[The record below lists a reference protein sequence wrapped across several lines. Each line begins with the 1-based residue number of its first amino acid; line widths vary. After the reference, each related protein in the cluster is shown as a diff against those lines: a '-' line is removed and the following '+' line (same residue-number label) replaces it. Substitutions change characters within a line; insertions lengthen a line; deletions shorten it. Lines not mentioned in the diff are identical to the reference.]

1 MLEVRCSMFDVQRR
15 FIILLAFAASS
26 SIAVADDKSS
36 LQKLLEQPIL
46 SPQQTLA
53 ETQAF
58 CAARVAPL
66 PHPKTSGEWGPLAET
81 LRQETLART
90 IYRGEAAKWR
100 DAPLKV
106 EWLET
111 IPGGPG
117 YKIKKLRYEA
127 LPGMWIPAL
136 LYEPEKL
143 SGKVPVFLNVNGHD
157 AIGKAVDYKQMRCI
171 NQAKRGI
178 VNLNPEWFN
187 MGQLRQEGYA
197 HGRMNQLDLCGTSG
211 LAPFYLAMKRGLD
224 VLLALP
230 NADPTRVGV
239 AGLSGGGWQTILI
252 SSLDTRVTLAN
263 PVAGYSSFITR
274 GKNFSDLGDSEQ
286 TPVDLATTADY
297 SHLTA
302 LMAPRPTLLT
312 YNLNDQCCFKA
323 DHALPPLLD
332 AGRPFFKLYAKDDNL
347 RYHINAE
354 PGDHNFQKENREALY
369 QMIGRHFFAG
379 DKAYDATE
387 IPSADEIK
395 TPEQLAVDLPKP
407 NADFHTLAADLAK
420 ALPREA
426 ALPTTAAAAKS
437 WLVDRR
443 KKLAEIVKW
452 KRYEAQAEPVGE
464 SDQAGPR
471 VTFWK
476 LKLDSGWAVP
486 VVELNRA
493 ANPKGTVLVVADA
506 GRASVASQAEA
517 LLADDRR
524 VVLVDPFYF
533 GEAKINQRAYL
544 WGLLISAV
552 GERPLGVQA
561 SQIAAVARWLSESRK
576 TGPVRLVAYGPSSSL
591 MVLVAAALE
600 EAAVGEVEIH
610 QPLLSLKEIIAQN
623 RGVEQGP
630 ELFCFGLLEWFDMK
644 QLAALAAPR
653 KLEAPDA
660 ASRIAKSDL
669 AELEAF
675 FDLVEEDAAGRK

>member
-1 MLEVRCSMFDVQRR
+1 MHSKRR
-15 FIILLAFAASS
+15 FSIALILLVLPAPFVVTAANG
-26 SIAVADDKSS
+26 AD
-36 LQKLLEQPIL
+36 LQKFLEQPIL
-46 SPQQTLA
+46 APQQTLT

-66 PHPKTSGEWGPLAET
+66 PHPKTSTEWEPLAES
-81 LRQETLART
+81 LRRETLSRA
-90 IYRGEAAKWR
+90 IYQGKAADWR
-100 DAPLKV
+100 DAALKV

-127 LPGMWIPAL
+127 LPGLWIPAL

-143 SGKVPVFLNVNGHD
+143 TGKVPVFLNVNGHD
-157 AIGKAVDYKQMRCI
+157 ALGKALDYKQMRCI

-187 MGQLRQEGYA
+187 MGQLRTDGYA

-211 LAPFYLAMKRGLD
+211 LAPFYLALKRGLD
-224 VLLALP
+224 LLLAHP
-230 NADPTRVGV
+230 HADPSRVGV

-252 SSLDTRVTLAN
+252 SSLDPRVTLSN

-286 TPVDLATTADY
+286 TPVDLAITTDY

-323 DHALPPLLD
+323 DHALPPLLE
-332 AGRPFFKLYAKDDNL
+332 AGRPFFRLYSKDDNL

-369 QMIGRHFFAG
+369 QMIGRHFFPG
-379 DKAYDATE
+379 DKSYDATE

-395 TPEQLAVDLPKP
+395 TPEQLNVDVPSP
-407 NADFHTLAADLAK
+407 NADFHSLAVELAK
-420 ALPREA
+420 SLPRDA
-426 ALPTTAAAAKS
+426 ALPKTVPAARAWVAN
-437 WLVDRR
+437 RR
-443 KKLAEIVKW
+443 KKLAELVRW
-452 KRYEAQAEPVGE
+452 KRYEAQAESVRE
-464 SDQAGPR
+464 TDQAGVR
-471 VTFWK
+471 ITSWK
-476 LKLDSGWAVP
+476 LKLDSGWTVP

-493 ANPKGTVLVVADA
+493 PNPKGTVLVVADA
-506 GRASVASQAEA
+506 GRASLASQAEA
-517 LLADDRR
+517 LLADNRR

-552 GERPLGVQA
+552 GERPIGVQA
-561 SQIAAVARWLSESRK
+561 AQIAAVTRWLAEARK
-576 TGPVRLVAYGPSSSL
+576 TGPVRLVAHGPSSSL
-591 MVLVAAALE
+591 MALVAAGLE
-600 EAAVGEVEIH
+600 ETAIGVVELR
-610 QPLLSLKEIIAQN
+610 QPLLSLKEVITQN
-623 RGVEQGP
+623 RSVEQSP

-644 QLAALAAPR
+644 QLVALVAPR
-653 KLEAPDA
+653 HLEAPDA
-660 ASRIAKSDL
+660 TERIAKGDL

-675 FDLVEEDAAGRK
+675 FDLLQDAAEKK